1 MVTPEILFTDDQRIE
16 IIQILQNIS
25 DYEMIK
31 YYIFSS
37 YDIDIIKNIEEVI
50 EKSLI
55 KCIFP
60 LAWEHKCR
68 RDFSAY
74 NKRRCFICRSEC
86 NSR

>member
-1 MVTPEILFTDDQRIE
+1 MITPEILLTDDQRTE
-16 IIQILQNIS
+16 ITQISQNIS
-25 DYEMIK
+25 EYEIIK
-31 YYIFSS
+31 YYTFSS

-74 NKRRCFICRSEC
+74 NKRRYFICES
-86 NSR
+86 